1 MLAALGVMLLLL
13 GEFAVRELALRLH
26 VSYVKCECEWL
37 YECVSGPKQYKYPLK
52 LHNHEG

>member
-1 MLAALGVMLLLL
+1 MLAALEVLLLQL

-37 YECVSGPKQYKYPLK
+37 YV
-52 LHNHEG
+52 